1 MGGKFLLT
9 SFFLLL
15 SSSLPPHSLPP
26 PSFFPFS
33 PHLRSSHLHI
43 KYSFFSLSS
52 FSGYRYSSGEW
63 LPVVSLRPSS
73 KSQLLG
79 DISGVFPLQLSSPV
93 FSLSSPSFHPP
104 SIPCHPFPA
113 LKPRAPRGAG
123 VAQLSDYMWCPCGS
137 MDPCHCP
144 SPPVWSVGRL
154 VLDDEVGEN
163 ESPKSQR
170 LLSLN
175 CSSHAKFSPK
185 HVVFITLFEPP
196 PPLKV
201 QSCDDSIS

>member
-26 PSFFPFS
+26 PLSLPS
-33 PHLRSSHLHI
+33 SLHLRSSHLHI

-104 SIPCHPFPA
+104 INPLPPFPCSQ
-113 LKPRAPRGAG
+113 
-123 VAQLSDYMWCPCGS
+123 AQGSKGTWC
-137 MDPCHCP
+137 CP
-144 SPPVWSVGRL
+144 AIWL
-154 VLDDEVGEN
+154 
-163 ESPKSQR
+163 
-170 LLSLN
+170 
-175 CSSHAKFSPK
+175 
-185 HVVFITLFEPP
+185 HVVSVWIHGSL
-196 PPLKV
+196 PLSPTSSLV
-201 QSCDDSIS
+201 CG